1 MDKLY
6 HLKGMRDLPEAS
18 WQPLMAVQEK
28 LRTFF
33 SLHRYQLLD
42 TPILEQTELFLRKS
56 GGEIAARMYSFVDP
70 GGNHISLRPEYTSSV
85 LRSYIESDPPSPLP
99 ARIQYAGP
107 VFRYDGD
114 EGSFRQYTQAGV
126 ELLGAAGPRAD
137 AEILSLSYASL
148 ANLGISD
155 NIIELSDVEVLH
167 HLLHQLGLSERSI
180 MFILGSIGELKS
192 GQAGMESVREQ
203 ARALRLFG
211 IEDDEGDLAARIREM
226 PYEEAR
232 SLLHGMIQWGEVGS
246 LGQREPFGIVERL
259 LTKFKGADD
268 PAGLEQGINLVA
280 SLVEVR
286 GSPQAS
292 IDAARQIIT
301 SSALDSSALDRIEE
315 TLSLIDCNIVPAD
328 SLVLD
333 FGLAR
338 DISYYSGLIFEIKHA
353 SLPYSIAGGGRCDTL
368 ARALGSAEDIPV
380 LGFAYTVELLQDIL
394 IARETSRA
402 VNTSRACAA
411 LVLPCNGAY
420 QEALRLSE
428 EIRSQGR
435 PVEIDVCGMSL
446 EEALAYAG
454 RSGIGE
460 VVQVSEDG
468 SPIAHSVPEAPGL
481 GKQAG

>member
-6 HLKGMRDLPEAS
+6 HLKGMRDLPEPS

-42 TPILEQTELFLRKS
+42 TPILEPTELFLRKS
-56 GGEIAARMYSFVDP
+56 GGELAARMYSFVDP
-70 GGNHISLRPEYTSSV
+70 GGNHVSLRPEYTSSV
-85 LRSYIESDPPSPLP
+85 LRSYIESDLPSLLP

-114 EGSFRQYTQAGV
+114 EDSLRQYTQAGV

-137 AEILSLSYASL
+137 AEVLSLSYASL

-155 NIIELSDVEVLH
+155 NTIELSDVGV
-167 HLLHQLGLSERSI
+167 LHQLLNQLELSERSI
-180 MFILGSIGELKS
+180 LFILSSIGQLKS
-192 GQAGMESVREQ
+192 GQTGLESVREQ
-203 ARALRLFG
+203 ARTLRLVG
-211 IEDDEGDLAARIREM
+211 IEDDEGELAARIREM
-226 PYEEAR
+226 PDEEAR
-232 SLLHGMIQWGEVGS
+232 SLLHGMIRWGEVGS
-246 LGQREPFGIVERL
+246 LGQREPYSIVERL

-268 PAGLEQGINLVA
+268 PGKLERGIDLVA
-280 SLVEVR
+280 ALAGVR
-286 GSPQAS
+286 GGPEGSVR
-292 IDAARQIIT
+292 AAREIIR
-301 SSALDSSALDRIEE
+301 ANGLDASALDRLDE
-315 TLSLIDCNIVPAD
+315 TLSLIDDAIVPAN

-338 DISYYSGLIFEIKHA
+338 DIAYYTGLIFEVKHA

-394 IARETSRA
+394 SARESSME
-402 VNTSRACAA
+402 VKESGVCGA
-411 LVLPCNGAY
+411 LVLPSNGTY
-420 QEALRLSE
+420 QKALKLAEELRSE
-428 EIRSQGR
+428 GR
-435 PVEIDVCGMSL
+435 PVEMDVCGMTL
-446 EEALAYAG
+446 EAAIAYAV

-460 VVQVSEDG
+460 VIQVAEDG
-468 SPIAHSVPEAPGL
+468 SLVPYPVPEAAGL

>member
-28 LRTFF
+28 LKTFF

-42 TPILEQTELFLRKS
+42 TPILEPTELFLRKS

-70 GGNHISLRPEYTSSV
+70 GGNHVSLRPEYTSSV
-85 LRSYIESDPPSPLP
+85 LRSYVESDSPSPLP

-148 ANLGISD
+148 ANLGISN
-155 NIIELSDVEVLH
+155 NIIELSDVGVLH

-180 MFILGSIGELKS
+180 LFILGSIGELKS
-192 GQAGMESVREQ
+192 GQTGMESVRAQ
-203 ARALRLFG
+203 AGTLRLVG
-211 IEDDEGDLAARIREM
+211 IEGDEGELAARIREM
-226 PYEEAR
+226 PDEEAR

-259 LTKFKGADD
+259 LTKFRGADD
-268 PAGLEQGINLVA
+268 PGKLERAMNLVA
-280 SLVEVR
+280 SLAGVR
-286 GSPQAS
+286 GRPEGS
-292 IDAARQIIT
+292 IDAAKQIIR
-301 SSALDSSALDRIEE
+301 SSGLDASALDCLGE
-315 TLSLIDCNIVPAD
+315 TLSLVDGAIVPVD

-338 DISYYSGLIFEIKHA
+338 DIAYYTGLIFEIKHA

-368 ARALGSAEDIPV
+368 ARALGSADDIPV

-394 IARETSRA
+394 GANNSFRTA
-402 VNTSRACAA
+402 NASRACGA
-411 LVLPCNGAY
+411 LVLPSNGTY
-420 QEALRLSE
+420 QQALKLAKELRG
-428 EIRSQGR
+428 QGR

-446 EEALAYAG
+446 EAAIAYAG
-454 RSGIGE
+454 PAGIGE
-460 VVQVSEDG
+460 VIQIAEDG
-468 SPIAHSVPEAPGL
+468 SPIPHPVPQASGL
-481 GKQAG
+481 GRQAG